1 MLFFI
6 ASTIANVSNDAT
18 QHQIES
24 AELIVRSAG
33 LTLITA
39 LSVARYARDEY
50 ERLFPPRHKRDK
62 GDKQ

>member
-1 MLFFI
+1 MLFFLTSAI
-6 ASTIANVSNDAT
+6 TNISNDAT

-39 LSVARYARDEY
+39 LSVAR
-50 ERLFPPRHKRDK
+50 
-62 GDKQ
+62 